1 MYSRARQRS
10 RLMSDTIK
18 IGKVTIPRTAALAP
32 MAGVADR
39 AYRLMCKRYGAAYVV
54 SEMVSAKGI
63 CYSDR
68 KTAELC
74 TVTDE
79 ERPMAVQLFGSE
91 PDFMADAVKIVL
103 EYRPDII
110 DINMGCPVPKVVG
123 TGAGSALM
131 KDVKLA
137 ASITEAAVRAAG
149 DTPVTVK
156 IRSGWNADGIN
167 APEMAKALEGAGAAA
182 IAVHGRTRDMF
193 YSGESDSGVIR
204 AVKGA
209 VSIPVIG
216 NGDVTD
222 GASCRAMYEETGCD
236 LVMIG
241 RGSYGNPFIFRET
254 EAALKGEEYIP
265 PTLEEKMRVMLEHIR
280 FIIELS
286 GKCEELAMHE
296 ARKHAAWYMN
306 GYYGSAK
313 FRGRCYQLSSY
324 AEAEALAAEFI
335 ELQKSREIN
344 NA

>member
-1 MYSRARQRS
+1 MT
-10 RLMSDTIK
+10 DTLLVGNK
-18 IGKVTIPRTAALAP
+18 AVPRTAALAP

-39 AYRLMCKRYGAAYVV
+39 AYRLMCKKYGAAYVV

-91 PDFMADAVKIVL
+91 PDFMAEAVKIVL
-103 EYRPDII
+103 EYRPDVI

-137 ASITEAAVRAAG
+137 ADITEAAVKAAG

-156 IRSGWNADGIN
+156 IRSGWSSDSIN
-167 APEMAKALEGAGAAA
+167 APEMAKALEASGAAA

-193 YSGESDSGVIR
+193 YSGESDSSVIR
-204 AVKGA
+204 AVKEA
-209 VSIPVIG
+209 VKVPVIG
-216 NGDVTD
+216 NGDITD
-222 GASCRAMYEETGCD
+222 ADSCVKMYEETGCD

-241 RGSYGNPFIFRET
+241 RGSYGNTFIFREI
-254 EAALKGEEYIP
+254 EAKLRGEDYQP
-265 PTLEEKMRVMLEHIR
+265 PALEEKMDVMLEHIR
-280 FIIELS
+280 LILEISE
-286 GKCEELAMHE
+286 KCEELAMHE

-324 AEAEALAAEFI
+324 AEAEALAEEFI
-335 ELQKSREIN
+335 GLQRSRQNSI
-344 NA
+344 

>member
-1 MYSRARQRS
+1 MN
-10 RLMSDTIK
+10 DTLK
-18 IGKVTIPRTAALAP
+18 IGEVTIERTAALAP

-39 AYRLMCKRYGAAYVV
+39 AYRLMSKKYGAAYVI

-63 CYSDR
+63 CYNDR

-79 ERPMAVQLFGSE
+79 ERPMAVQLFGNE
-91 PDFMADAVKIVL
+91 PDFMAEAVKIVL
-103 EYRPDII
+103 DYSPDII

-131 KDVKLA
+131 KNVKLA
-137 ASITEAAVRAAG
+137 ADVVEAAVKAAG
-149 DTPVTVK
+149 STPVTVK
-156 IRSGWNADGIN
+156 IRSGWSADSIN
-167 APEMAKALEGAGAAA
+167 APEMAKALETAGAAA

-193 YSGESDSGVIR
+193 YSGESSIDVVK
-204 AVKGA
+204 AVKKA
-209 VSIPVIG
+209 VSVPVIG
-216 NGDVTD
+216 NGDIINAD
-222 GASCRAMYEETGCD
+222 SCVKMYRETCCD

-241 RGSYGNPFIFRET
+241 RGSYGNPFIFQEI
-254 EAALKGEEYIP
+254 AAKLHGKIYTP
-265 PTLEEKMRVMLEHIR
+265 PDLEEKMKVMLEHIR
-280 FIIELS
+280 LILELS
-286 GKCEELAMHE
+286 EKCEELAMHE

-335 ELQKSREIN
+335 ELQRQHKIN
-344 NA
+344 KM

>member
-1 MYSRARQRS
+1 MADS
-10 RLMSDTIK
+10 IK
-18 IGKVTIPRTAALAP
+18 IGKVCIPRTAVLAP

-39 AYRLMCKRYGAAYVV
+39 AYRLMCRKYGAACVV

-68 KTAELC
+68 KTAALC

-91 PDFMADAVKIVL
+91 PDFMAEAVKIVL

-110 DINMGCPVPKVVG
+110 DINMGCPVPKVVN

-131 KDVKLA
+131 KDILLA
-137 ASITEAAVRAAG
+137 AEITEAAVRAAG

-156 IRSGWNADGIN
+156 IRSGWGRESIN
-167 APEMAKALEGAGAAA
+167 APEMAKALEASGAAA
-182 IAVHGRTRDMF
+182 IAVHGRTRDQF
-193 YSGESDSGVIR
+193 YSGEADMGVIGTVKQ
-204 AVKGA
+204 AVK
-209 VSIPVIG
+209 IPVIG

-222 GASCRAMYEETGCD
+222 AASCMEMYERTGCD

-241 RGSYGNPFIFRET
+241 RGSYGSPFVF
-254 EAALKGEEYIP
+254 EEIDSYFSGKPYTP
-265 PTLEEKMRVMLEHIR
+265 PDVREKMRVMLEHIR
-280 FIIELS
+280 LMLS
-286 GKCEELAMHE
+286 LSEKNEEMAMHE

-324 AEAEALAAEFI
+324 AEAERLAEEFI
-335 ELQKSREIN
+335 ELQESRGEYTKGK
-344 NA
+344 

>member
-1 MYSRARQRS
+1 MT
-10 RLMSDTIK
+10 DTLK
-18 IGKVTIPRTAALAP
+18 IGNVTIERTAALAP

-39 AYRLMCKRYGAAYVV
+39 AYRLMCKKYGAAYVV

-74 TVTDE
+74 TVTDG

-91 PDFMADAVKIVL
+91 PDFMAEAVKIVL
-103 EYRPDII
+103 DYKPDII

-137 ASITEAAVRAAG
+137 AAVAEAAVKAAG

-156 IRSGWNADGIN
+156 IRSGWSAESIN
-167 APEMAKALEGAGAAA
+167 APEMAKALEAAGAAA
-182 IAVHGRTRDMF
+182 IAIHGRTRDMF
-193 YSGESDSGVIR
+193 YSGASDTEIVR
-204 AVKGA
+204 TLKEA
-209 VSIPVIG
+209 VSVPVIG
-216 NGDVTD
+216 NGDITD
-222 GASCRAMYEETGCD
+222 FRTCSEMYERTGCD

-241 RGSYGNPFIFRET
+241 RGSYGNPFIFREIASQLRG
-254 EAALKGEEYIP
+254 EAYVP
-265 PTLEEKMRVMLEHIR
+265 PTLEEKMHVMLEHIR
-280 FIIELS
+280 LILELS
-286 GKCEELAMHE
+286 EKCEELAMHE

-324 AEAEALAAEFI
+324 AEAEALADEFI
-335 ELQKSREIN
+335 ELQRQREIN
-344 NA
+344 KG

>member
-1 MYSRARQRS
+1 
-10 RLMSDTIK
+10 MSDTIN
-18 IGKVTIPRTAALAP
+18 IGNTAILRTAALAP

-91 PDFMADAVKIVL
+91 PDFMAEAVKIVL
-103 EYRPDII
+103 DYRPDII

-131 KDVKLA
+131 KDIKLA
-137 ASITEAAVRAAG
+137 ADITESAVRAAG
-149 DTPVTVK
+149 KTPVTVK
-156 IRSGWNADGIN
+156 IRSGWSHDSTN
-167 APEMAKALEGAGAAA
+167 APELARALEAAGAAA
-182 IAVHGRTRDMF
+182 ITVHGRTRDMF
-193 YSGESDSGVIR
+193 YSGESDSSIIK
-204 AVKGA
+204 AVKEA
-209 VSIPVIG
+209 VSVPVIG
-216 NGDVTD
+216 NGDVCSAAD
-222 GASCRAMYEETGCD
+222 CVKMYEETGCD

-254 EAALKGEEYIP
+254 EAKLRGGDYEP
-265 PTLEEKMRVMLEHIR
+265 PSLETKMQVMLEHIR
-280 FIIELS
+280 LILELS
-286 GKCEELAMHE
+286 EKCEELAMHE

-324 AEAEALAAEFI
+324 AEAEALAEEFI
-335 ELQKSREIN
+335 ALQRSREIN
-344 NA
+344 PQ

>member
-1 MYSRARQRS
+1 MPY
-10 RLMSDTIK
+10 INIGNVK
-18 IGKVTIPRTAALAP
+18 IQRTAALAP

-39 AYRLMCKRYGAAYVV
+39 AYRLMCKKYGAAYVV

-68 KTAELC
+68 KTAALC

-91 PDFMADAVKIVL
+91 PDFMAEAVKIVL

-110 DINMGCPVPKVVG
+110 DINMGCPVPKVVN

-131 KDVKLA
+131 KDIPLA
-137 ASITEAAVRAAG
+137 AKIIEAAVKAAG

-156 IRSGWNADGIN
+156 LRRGWSSDSIN
-167 APEMAKALEGAGAAA
+167 AVEFARAVEASGAAA
-182 IAVHGRTRDMF
+182 VAVHGRTREQY
-193 YSGESDSGVIR
+193 YSGESDMNII
-204 AVKGA
+204 ADVKNA

-216 NGDVTD
+216 NGDITD
-222 GASCRAMYEETGCD
+222 AKSCIEMYERTGCD

-241 RGSYGNPFIFRET
+241 RGSYGNPFVFDEISAHLEGRE
-254 EAALKGEEYIP
+254 YNS
-265 PTLEEKMRVMLEHIR
+265 PTVEEKMRVMLEHIR
-280 FIIELS
+280 LILS
-286 GKCEELAMHE
+286 LSEKCEELAMHE

-313 FRGRCYQLSSY
+313 FRGRCYNLSSY
-324 AEAEALAAEFI
+324 IEAEALAQEFI
-335 ELQKSREIN
+335 DLQRSR
-344 NA
+344 

>member
-1 MYSRARQRS
+1 MT
-10 RLMSDTIK
+10 DIVK
-18 IGKVTIPRTAALAP
+18 IGKVDIARTAALAP

-39 AYRLMCKRYGAAYVV
+39 AYRLMCKKYGAAYVV

-74 TVTDE
+74 TVTAE
-79 ERPMAVQLFGSE
+79 ERPMAIQLFGSE
-91 PDFMADAVKIVL
+91 PEFMAKAVDIVL
-103 EYRPDII
+103 RYEPDII

-137 ASITEAAVRAAG
+137 EEITSAAVKAAG

-156 IRSGWNADGIN
+156 IRSGWNAESIN
-167 APEMAKALEGAGAAA
+167 AVELAKAVESAGAAA
-182 IAVHGRTRDMF
+182 VAVHGRTRDQF
-193 YSGESDSGVIR
+193 YSGTADRSVIR
-204 AVKGA
+204 RVKEA

-216 NGDVTD
+216 NGDITD
-222 GASCRAMYEETGCD
+222 LKSCMDMYEQTGCD

-241 RGSYGNPFIFRET
+241 RGSYGCPFVFREI
-254 EAALKGEEYIP
+254 AAHMAGEEYTP
-265 PTLEEKMRVMLEHIR
+265 PTLEEKMQVMLEHIR
-280 FIIELS
+280 LMLS
-286 GKCEELAMHE
+286 LSEKNEGLAMHE

-324 AEAEALAAEFI
+324 AEADALADEFI
-335 ELQKSREIN
+335 ELQAQRALISKNEQ
-344 NA
+344 